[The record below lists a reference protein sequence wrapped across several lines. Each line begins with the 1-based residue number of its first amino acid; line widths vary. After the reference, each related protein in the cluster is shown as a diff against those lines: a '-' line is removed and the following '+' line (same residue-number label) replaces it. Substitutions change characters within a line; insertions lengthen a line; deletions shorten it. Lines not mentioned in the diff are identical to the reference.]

1 MNTQTLLKAVMSRPI
16 VISGPSGTGKST
28 LLKKLFAEYPDAFG
42 FSVSSTTRQPRAGEV
57 NGKDYNFSTVDDF
70 KKMID
75 ESKFIEWAQFSGNYY
90 GTTIDSVKD
99 VINSGKTCIL
109 DIDMQG
115 VKSVKKT
122 DLNARF
128 IFVAPPSIDDLRKRL
143 EGRSTETTE
152 SLEKRLGAAYAEME
166 YADSGAHDVVI
177 VNDDLERAYNELKN
191 FIFKK

>member
-1 MNTQTLLKAVMSRPI
+1 MSRPI

-28 LLKKLFAEYPDAFG
+28 LLKKLFAEYPDTFG

-70 KKMID
+70 KSMID
-75 ESKFIEWAQFSGNYY
+75 DAKFIEWAQFSGNYY

-128 IFVAPPSIDDLRKRL
+128 LFIAPPSVDDLRKRL
-143 EGRSTETTE
+143 EGRGTETTE

-166 YADSGAHDVVI
+166 YADSGAHDLVI
-177 VNDDLERAYNELKN
+177 VNDDLEKAYNDLKN
-191 FIFKK
+191 FIFEK